1 MAAAAGFLPR
11 EALRCPW
18 GALAPSFR
26 FPGRTGGAAGIPAGR
41 RWRGGEG
48 GGVGRLKAAVEGQT
62 EGPLWGPGLLPRQ
75 PQRALAPP
83 LLLRGPS
90 ATGGGWEGAAAP
102 LRRLPSGCGRRAP
115 ATPKEN

>member
-62 EGPLWGPGLLPRQ
+62 EGPLWGPGLLP
-75 PQRALAPP
+75 PAAAAGLGAAGPPGAQRH
-83 LLLRGPS
+83 RRWVGGP
-90 ATGGGWEGAAAP
+90 AAP